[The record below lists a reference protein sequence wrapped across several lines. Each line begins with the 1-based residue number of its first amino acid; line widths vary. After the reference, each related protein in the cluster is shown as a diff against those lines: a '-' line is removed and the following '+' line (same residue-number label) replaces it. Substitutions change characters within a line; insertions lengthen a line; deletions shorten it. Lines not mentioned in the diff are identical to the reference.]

1 MIQAE
6 PRGGLATI
14 LEYQLS
20 GDTCMNLIKHS
31 LAVLGLIAAPAFAAG
46 EVGVSIDAGK
56 PGPVINKYV
65 YGQFAEH
72 LGTGVYEG
80 MWVGAKSTI
89 PNPNGWRND
98 VVGALKELHV
108 PLVRWPGGCFADTYH
123 WRDGVGPQDKRPS
136 NIHGDR
142 VEELNAVGTH
152 EFFDLIDML
161 GADAYVN
168 GNVGTGT
175 VQEMSDWVEYMT
187 SDGGSPMAR
196 LRAQNGR
203 AKPWKVA
210 FFGIGNEM
218 WGCGGNVKPDYYT
231 NLYGNYETF
240 LRGSEQSRPKM
251 IASGGSGFDTSWTD
265 VLSKNL
271 KGRTVGITVHQY
283 TVPTGNWDVK
293 GEAIGFKE
301 NEWISTLA
309 NTMKMDQM
317 VKDHVV
323 VLDKNDPEKKIGLM
337 IDEWGTWYEEKG
349 ARSALFQQN
358 SLRDALVAAL
368 NFNIFHE
375 HAERVTMTTIAQ
387 MVNVLQAMIL
397 TEKEKMVLT
406 PTYYAFQMYVP
417 FQDAKTLPLA
427 IKNNTS
433 YTLGATTIPGV
444 SASAARAKDGKVY
457 LALVNT
463 DPSKAVDVAVDVA
476 GTKVKGAAGK
486 VLTSAAMDAHNTF
499 QNPQVIKPAAY
510 SARSAGGKLSIKVP
524 AKAVMVVALE
534 E

>member
-1 MIQAE
+1 
-6 PRGGLATI
+6 
-14 LEYQLS
+14 
-20 GDTCMNLIKHS
+20 MNIIKHS
-31 LAVLGLIAAPAFAAG
+31 LAVLGMIAAPAFAAG
-46 EVGVSIDAGK
+46 PVSISIDAGK
-56 PGPVINKYV
+56 PGPVINKNV
-65 YGQFAEH
+65 YGQFAEN

-80 MWVGAKSTI
+80 MYVGAKSTI
-89 PNPNGWRND
+89 PNTRGWRND

-136 NIHGDR
+136 NIHRGKVD
-142 VEELNAVGTH
+142 EINAVGTH

-187 SDGGSPMAR
+187 ADGGSPMAR

-203 AKPWKVA
+203 EKPFKVA
-210 FFGIGNEM
+210 YFGVGNEL
-218 WGCGGNVKPDYYT
+218 WGCGGNIKPEHYA
-231 NLYGNYETF
+231 NLYSNYETF
-240 LRGSEQSRPKM
+240 ARAPERTRPKM
-251 IASGGSGFDTSWTD
+251 IAAGGDIKWTE
-265 VLSKNL
+265 VLGKEL
-271 KGRTVGITVHQY
+271 KGRTSGISIHQY
-283 TVPTGNWDVK
+283 TIPTGAWDVK
-293 GEAIGFKE
+293 GKDLGFKE
-301 NEWISTLA
+301 GEWISTLA
-309 NTMKMDQM
+309 NTMKMDTII
-317 VKDHVV
+317 KDHVA
-323 VLDKNDPEKKIGLM
+323 VLDKHDPEKKIGLM
-337 IDEWGTWYEEKG
+337 VDEWGTWYDEEG
-349 ARSALFQQN
+349 RSGLLQQN

-368 NFNIFHE
+368 TFNIFHE
-375 HAERVTMTTIAQ
+375 HAERVPLTTVAQ

-397 TEKEKMVLT
+397 TDKEKMVLT

-427 IKNNTS
+427 IKDNTS
-433 YTLGATTIPGV
+433 YTLDATTIPGV
-444 SASAARAKDGKVY
+444 SASAARARDGKLY

-463 DPSKAVDVAVDVA
+463 DPSKAVEVAVDVA
-476 GTKVKGAAGK
+476 GAKVKGAAGK

-510 SARSAGGKLSIKVP
+510 SARAAGGKLSIKVP